1 MKAKG
6 GDMLWVGGELVS
18 DDALTVGVR
27 DRTFEHGV
35 GLFESF
41 RTWNGHPTLLRR
53 HLERL
58 RNSAREL
65 GLPLEAGQL
74 PDAQAVAALI
84 AASRDIVPPG
94 VDARLRITLTG
105 GLATSPP
112 LRSIAWMSVGAL
124 PALIRKTGAIITE
137 SIEVPADDPLARHK
151 TLNYWRKAIAHT
163 RALDAGADEVLC
175 LTHDRLICEAS
186 RSNIFFVQDGRLH
199 TPAADGPLLP
209 GIMRQVVLERART
222 LGIEAVEKSLPMEC
236 VASAHEAFLTNSV
249 RGIVPVG
256 RLMDVEFAVP
266 GPVTD
271 RLWNDIVRW
280 LESRA
285 N

>member
-1 MKAKG
+1 
-6 GDMLWVGGELVS
+6 MLWVGGELVP

-27 DRTFEHGV
+27 DRTFEHGL

-41 RTWNGHPTLLRR
+41 RTWNGHATLLRR

-58 RNSAREL
+58 HNSAREL

-84 AASRDIVPPG
+84 AASRDILLPG

-112 LRSIAWMSVGAL
+112 SRSIVWMSVAPL
-124 PALIRKTGAIITE
+124 PVLIRQTGAIVTG
-137 SIEVPADDPLARHK
+137 SIEVPADGHLARHK
-151 TLNYWRKAIAHT
+151 TLNYWRNAIAYT

-186 RSNIFFVQDGRLH
+186 RSNIFFVQDGRLY

-209 GIMRQVVLERART
+209 GIIRQVVLERART
-222 LGIEAVEKSLPMEC
+222 LGIEAVERSLPMEF

-280 LESRA
+280 LESGGSV
-285 N
+285 